1 MRPLT
6 SVDPMTYETVA
17 KLVQQGGTIYFSVL
31 FLAALAYALWPKKR
45 EEFEKAARAPLD
57 AEE

>member
-1 MRPLT
+1 M
-6 SVDPMTYETVA
+6 SYETVA
-17 KLVQQGGTIYFSVL
+17 RFVQQGGTVYFLVM
-31 FLAALAYALWPKKR
+31 FAVAAAYAFWPRKR

>member
-1 MRPLT
+1 M
-6 SVDPMTYETVA
+6 SYETVA
-17 KLVQQGGTIYFSVL
+17 RWVQQGGTVYFAVL
-31 FLAALAYALWPKKR
+31 FVAALAYALWPKKR

>member
-1 MRPLT
+1 
-6 SVDPMTYETVA
+6 MTYETVA
-17 KLVQQGGTIYFSVL
+17 KFVQQGGTIYF
-31 FLAALAYALWPKKR
+31 LAMFALASAYAFWPKKR

>member
-1 MRPLT
+1 
-6 SVDPMTYETVA
+6 MTYEHVA
-17 KLVQQGGTIYFSVL
+17 KWVQQGGTVYFTVL
-31 FLAALAYALWPKKR
+31 FVIAAAYAFWPKKR